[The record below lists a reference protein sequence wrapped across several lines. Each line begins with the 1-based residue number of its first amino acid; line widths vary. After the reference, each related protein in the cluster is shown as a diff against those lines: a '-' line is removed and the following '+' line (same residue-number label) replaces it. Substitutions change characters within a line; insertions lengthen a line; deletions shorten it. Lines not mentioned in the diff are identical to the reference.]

1 MKRPVPFLLLILDGF
16 GYQKPGPYNAITSA
30 HTPHWDTLWEQYPH
44 ALIEGSGQFV
54 GLPADQM
61 GNSEVGHLNMG
72 AGRVV
77 YQDYT
82 RVSCAIADGSFCEN
96 PTLLHAIEQG
106 KKEKATLHILGLL
119 SPGGVHSHEAHIE
132 ALIELAQEKGLSN
145 ISLHAILDGRDTPP
159 KSAEPSLERI
169 EKTLQQYPEGRIATV
184 LGRYYAMDRDKRWG
198 RIQKAYDAMTLG
210 TGRKASSAKEALQ
223 KAYEAEETDEFV
235 TPTVIAH
242 EGLSP
247 SLIKDKDIVVFMNF
261 RADRARQLSFAFLK
275 KDFSEFPRTTH
286 PELSDFVTLTHYD
299 DELPARVAYPPQ
311 RLTNTLSDVLA
322 QHHLSQLHIAETE
335 KYAHVTFFFNGGREE
350 PVPGETRILIPSPL
364 VATYDLKPEMSVH
377 LITEEL
383 VKAITQQSF
392 DVIICNFA
400 NADMVGHTGNFKA
413 TLQAIEAIDTALG
426 HIMEALHKVGGE
438 MLLTADHGN
447 AECMF
452 DETTG
457 QAHTAHTCDPVP
469 LCYFGRNASFTEK
482 KGTLSD
488 IAPTL
493 LSLLGLPIPKEM
505 TGLPLLVL
513 S

>member
-1 MKRPVPFLLLILDGF
+1 
-16 GYQKPGPYNAITSA
+16 
-30 HTPHWDTLWEQYPH
+30 
-44 ALIEGSGQFV
+44 
-54 GLPADQM
+54 
-61 GNSEVGHLNMG
+61 
-72 AGRVV
+72 
-77 YQDYT
+77 
-82 RVSCAIADGSFCEN
+82 
-96 PTLLHAIEQG
+96 
-106 KKEKATLHILGLL
+106 
-119 SPGGVHSHEAHIE
+119 
-132 ALIELAQEKGLSN
+132 
-145 ISLHAILDGRDTPP
+145 
-159 KSAEPSLERI
+159 
-169 EKTLQQYPEGRIATV
+169 
-184 LGRYYAMDRDKRWG
+184 
-198 RIQKAYDAMTLG
+198 
-210 TGRKASSAKEALQ
+210 
-223 KAYEAEETDEFV
+223 
-235 TPTVIAH
+235 
-242 EGLSP
+242 
-247 SLIKDKDIVVFMNF
+247 
-261 RADRARQLSFAFLK
+261 
-275 KDFSEFPRTTH
+275 
-286 PELSDFVTLTHYD
+286 
-299 DELPARVAYPPQ
+299 
-311 RLTNTLSDVLA
+311 
-322 QHHLSQLHIAETE
+322 
-335 KYAHVTFFFNGGREE
+335 
-350 PVPGETRILIPSPL
+350 
-364 VATYDLKPEMSVH
+364 MSVH

-488 IAPTL
+488 ISPTL